1 MSDSEPRVYVRRRT
15 GAEWLALGQR
25 FRARAAMR
33 ACAVLFLG
41 LAISDGLLRGGYF
54 DYENS
59 PWQRIPGKMSGLVGM
74 AAEDI
79 RIHGLT
85 HHEPETLLA
94 AIGVTP
100 GGSVFGF
107 DALLAKRILE
117 NLDWVASAQ
126 VLRRFPN
133 QIEIAVTE
141 REPFAIWQRGSA
153 YYVIDRSGAAM
164 SGLQAGQMVSLPLI
178 SGDGAN
184 MAAAELINQ
193 LEAYPGL
200 MLQVKA
206 ASRVGDRRWTLYLDN
221 GVTVLLPEKA
231 WAEALA
237 RLDELD
243 QSQRLLS
250 KGIKSVDLRLAGR
263 ITVAVAEIV
272 EDKPVAVKRKVA
284 KSR

>member
-1 MSDSEPRVYVRRRT
+1 MSGGGPRVYVRRRSR
-15 GAEWLALGQR
+15 AEWLALGQR
-25 FRARAAMR
+25 FRVRAAMR
-33 ACAVLFLG
+33 ASAVLVLG
-41 LAISDGLLRGGYF
+41 LVISGGLLRGGYF

-59 PWQRIPGKMSGLVGM
+59 PWQRIPGKMAGLVGM

-100 GGSVFGF
+100 GGSVIGF

-117 NLDWVASAQ
+117 NLDWVASAK

-133 QIEIAVTE
+133 QIEIAVIE

-164 SGLQAGQMVSLPLI
+164 SGLQAGQLVSLPLVT
-178 SGDGAN
+178 GDGAN
-184 MAAAELINQ
+184 VAAAELINQ

-237 RLDELD
+237 RLHELD
-243 QSQRLLS
+243 QSQNLLS
-250 KGIKSVDLRLAGR
+250 KGIKSVDFRLAGR
-263 ITVAVAEIV
+263 FTVAVAEIV
-272 EDKPVAVKRKVA
+272 EDKPVAGKRKVA